1 MGIDTTDGTSMNRDS
16 VYDQFVC
23 RFWLSRWPLWSFL
36 VASTYSILM
45 LTLER
50 YVAIVHPVFY
60 KVRKQRS
67 FGMFVIV
74 IVHFCLR
81 VRPIVKMDV
90 TSKRL

>member
-1 MGIDTTDGTSMNRDS
+1 MNRDS

-60 KVRKQRS
+60 KVRKQRVVLACLLLLLFIS
-67 FGMFVIV
+67 AFAFG
-74 IVHFCLR
+74 
-81 VRPIVKMDV
+81 
-90 TSKRL
+90 RL